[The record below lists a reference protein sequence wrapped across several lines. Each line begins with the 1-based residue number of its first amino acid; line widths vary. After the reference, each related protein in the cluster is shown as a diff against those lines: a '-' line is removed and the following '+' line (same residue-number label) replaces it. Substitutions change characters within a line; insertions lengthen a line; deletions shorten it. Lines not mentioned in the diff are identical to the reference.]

1 MPLWHWWN
9 QGEPSVHTTLCN
21 DTIRK
26 SLKPSSNSLTSC
38 LSFNL
43 PAQINIR
50 LHVNQH
56 KNSCFKEIDQTG
68 RLFSME
74 TPKKQSTHRLHP
86 TVQPMCWL
94 HIQHKHASWFPQ
106 AFMVRN
112 VGVNHPKSYALAC
125 MGPIRIYLFGTP
137 SILALWVSMGLQR
150 DFAHRMSTLT
160 WIAPPADGASRN
172 TALTCREPVGTMKW
186 WMINRLHFRISTII
200 NYVLESVTSVFTASV
215 CKHSCCLLRFEGAKH
230 WRVQTPE
237 QEQKKRASKYGIVH
251 HTILY
256 IYIWLICSLCHGR
269 NFWLGWHSILQV
281 DAASRPYSKACIF
294 GKETCLSAVRVS
306 IWILLDKAYRVLAI
320 DPVICGLF
328 TSQQLLASDMFKVS
342 ALVYLSVGELIATQN
357 ILVVGVG
364 LSKLGLVTFIHIVVK
379 RKTHA
384 FMHNSKNMM

>member
-1 MPLWHWWN
+1 MSTN
-9 QGEPSVHTTLCN
+9 
-21 DTIRK
+21 
-26 SLKPSSNSLTSC
+26 
-38 LSFNL
+38 
-43 PAQINIR
+43 
-50 LHVNQH
+50 

-112 VGVNHPKSYALAC
+112 VGVNHPKSDALAC

-251 HTILY
+251 HTIMY
-256 IYIWLICSLCHGR
+256 IYIWLIS
-269 NFWLGWHSILQV
+269 
-281 DAASRPYSKACIF
+281 
-294 GKETCLSAVRVS
+294 
-306 IWILLDKAYRVLAI
+306 
-320 DPVICGLF
+320 
-328 TSQQLLASDMFKVS
+328 VS
-342 ALVYLSVGELIATQN
+342 ALEGSPL
-357 ILVVGVG
+357 LVVN
-364 LSKLGLVTFIHIVVK
+364 LSGSSLIRHWLPRAFFLWSPFFWILIPSLLFAEPTVFSHLVWG
-379 RKTHA
+379 
-384 FMHNSKNMM
+384 